1 MREIRAF
8 NWDKWNDRYEKK
20 VIDTRGYIIIMDD
33 AEQKLN
39 FSRVRLQKCNETPIF
54 SRVSLGETETLQFR
68 FEPRREKS

>member
-1 MREIRAF
+1 
-8 NWDKWNDRYEKK
+8 
-20 VIDTRGYIIIMDD
+20 MDD